1 MFYSW
6 LGVVRVP
13 REVRAMTVKT
23 ALNRVAGMPFQWS
36 LNPYRGCQHACVYC
50 YARATHRFL
59 DLGVGDDFSQILM
72 AKANLPEVLDRELA
86 RRRSPPARVVV
97 GTATDPYQP
106 IEGRWR
112 ITERCLMV
120 LHRHRVPVEI
130 ITKGT
135 LIRRDVDLLQRM
147 AAGAGVT
154 VCVSVP
160 TVDDAIWRE
169 TEPGTPA
176 PRHRLATVR
185 ALVSAG
191 IRAGVL
197 MAPILPGLTDDA
209 VHLRQALTAARDH
222 GAAFVH
228 ADVVRLS
235 AEVRPVFMAYLS
247 DRHPDLLGDYGRWF
261 RGEAGFAP
269 GHLRQRMA
277 AMVPS
282 RAEGERRDEPRAAQV
297 TFDF

>member
-1 MFYSW
+1 M
-6 LGVVRVP
+6 P
-13 REVRAMTVKT
+13 REIREMTVKT
-23 ALNRVAGMPFQWS
+23 VLNRVVGMPFEWS

-59 DLGVGDDFSQILM
+59 DLGAGDDFSQILM
-72 AKANLPEVLDRELA
+72 VKTNLPQILDRELA
-86 RRRSPPARVVV
+86 RRRWRPTRVVV

-112 ITERCLMV
+112 ITEQCLEV
-120 LHRHRVPVEI
+120 LHRHRVPVDI

-135 LIRRDVDLLQRM
+135 LIRRDVALLRRM
-147 AAGAGVT
+147 TAAAAVT

-160 TVDDAIWRE
+160 TVDEAIWRE

-185 ALVSAG
+185 TLVAAG

-197 MAPILPGLTDDA
+197 MAPILPGLTDDP
-209 VHLRQALTAARDH
+209 VHLRQALQAARDY

-228 ADVVRLS
+228 ADVARLS
-235 AEVRPVFMAYLS
+235 AEVRPVFTAYLS
-247 DRHPDLLGDYGRWF
+247 ERHPQLLADYGRWY
-261 RGEAGFAP
+261 RGAAGLAP
-269 GHLRQRMA
+269 GHLRQRVA
-277 AMVPS
+277 AVVPEK
-282 RAEGERRDEPRAAQV
+282 AVTARRDEPPTAQV